1 MAVASRKRKTNRQLA
16 RDYADRIVL
25 SALTRVSN
33 TIRLG
38 ELALEV
44 AEYGISL
51 EQLKQL
57 LATNPDKYVYHDR
70 RWHPKAR
77 IEAMEAPVNEHIRL
91 MLEYAGPMHVEDVE
105 SEIILARGKNPIR
118 IKESINDIL
127 SADPKLFATQSG
139 IAGLREWLFQAY
151 DESPGRAIYIND
163 LDEDEIKEYSFLKK
177 IDFFNTEKT
186 IKDITKN
193 LPLPIKIIGYYA
205 WRQLNPPEPYTPML
219 YNSVELFDQLL
230 TNCDAVY
237 GSDGMLYPATQANS
251 WIKTAIK
258 EAEGLQPI
266 VEIEEAAPLEFGAAE
281 IAEMA
286 DAVNNST
293 ISLSISNFLH
303 EKYDLTPMDRTYPED
318 LTNAVNALKNSG
330 LVWWVG
336 GDRFRRPDSAPEY
349 IYMVP
354 EFFQFPTSE
363 YRDED
368 GQLIDVELSD
378 DGFTSA
384 LRKEMALPLAM
395 DVLDE
400 DPLPA
405 QKKQPESIRLVL
417 KSLHREIGTFP
428 MCQFPTGW
436 LSEEPKIQELV
447 FVDENNRQINVWVN
461 HEARLLYNLLD
472 WWFEQPTE
480 SGAVFTLTKTSLPNV
495 FEFRW
500 QDEVDTLL
508 YIPSERMEELRDLAG
523 RANELSTYEIIMEV
537 LSKHTKGADYLT
549 VLAETNVVRRTT
561 RRLVASILSGYH
573 CFYQRSGSPL
583 WHFDSKKVAQGFD
596 KAKRKFARNTEAQS
610 L

>member
-44 AEYGISL
+44 VEYGINL

-57 LATNPDKYVYHDR
+57 LATNPEKYVYHDR

-77 IEAMEAPVNEHIRL
+77 IEAEEAPVNEHIRL
-91 MLEYAGPMHVEDVE
+91 MLEYAGGPMHVEDVE

-127 SADPKLFATQSG
+127 NADPKLFATQSG
-139 IAGLREWLFQAY
+139 IAGLRQWLFQAY
-151 DESPGRAIYIND
+151 DESPERAIYIND
-163 LDEDEIKEYSFLKK
+163 LDENEIKEYSFLKK
-177 IDFFNTEKT
+177 IDFFDTKKMV
-186 IKDITKN
+186 KDIAKN
-193 LPLPIKIIGYYA
+193 LPLPVKIIGYYA
-205 WRQLNPPEPYTPML
+205 WQQLNPPEPYTPML
-219 YNSVELFDQLL
+219 YNPVELFDELL
-230 TNCDAVY
+230 TNCEAVY
-237 GSDGMLYPATQANS
+237 GSDGMLYQNTQANS
-251 WIKTAIK
+251 WLKAAIK
-258 EAEGLQPI
+258 EAERLQPT
-266 VEIEEAAPLEFGAAE
+266 VEIEEAAPLEFGTAEVAE
-281 IAEMA
+281 IA

-293 ISLSISNFLH
+293 VSLSISNFLH

-318 LTNAVNALKNSG
+318 LANAVNALKNSG

-354 EFFQFPTSE
+354 EFFQFPVSE

-405 QKKQPESIRLVL
+405 HKKQPDSIRLVL

-436 LSEEPKIQELV
+436 LREEPKIQELI
-447 FVDENNRQINVWVN
+447 FVDENNRQLNVWVN

-537 LSKHTKGADYLT
+537 LSKHSKGADFLT

-596 KAKRKFARNTEAQS
+596 KTKQKFVRNTEG
-610 L
+610 

>member
-25 SALTRVSN
+25 SALTRVAN

-57 LATNPDKYVYHDR
+57 LATNPDKYVYYDR

-127 SADPKLFATQSG
+127 NADPKLFATQSG

-151 DESPGRAIYIND
+151 DESPERAIYIND
-163 LDEDEIKEYSFLKK
+163 LDENEIKEYSFLKK
-177 IDFFNTEKT
+177 IDFFNTEKI
-186 IKDITKN
+186 IKEITKN
-193 LPLPIKIIGYYA
+193 LPLPIKIIGFYA

-219 YNSVELFDQLL
+219 YNSVELFDELL

-237 GSDGMLYPATQANS
+237 GSDGMLYPETQANS
-251 WIKTAIK
+251 WLKTAIK

-354 EFFQFPTSE
+354 EFFQFPISE

-400 DPLPA
+400 DPLPV
-405 QKKQPESIRLVL
+405 QKKLPDSIRLVL

-472 WWFEQPTE
+472 WWFEQPIE
-480 SGAVFTLTKTSLPNV
+480 SGAVFTLTKTALPNV

-523 RANELSTYEIIMEV
+523 RASELSTYEIIMEV
-537 LSKHTKGADYLT
+537 LSKHSKGADFLT

-583 WHFDSKKVAQGFD
+583 WHFDNKKVAQGFD
-596 KAKRKFARNTEAQS
+596 KTKQKFARHTEGQS